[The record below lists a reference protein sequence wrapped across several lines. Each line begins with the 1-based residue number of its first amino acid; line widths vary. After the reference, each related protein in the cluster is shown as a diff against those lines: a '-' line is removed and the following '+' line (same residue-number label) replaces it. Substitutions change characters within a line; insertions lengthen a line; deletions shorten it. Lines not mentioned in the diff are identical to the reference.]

1 MKRFAA
7 LLCLLVGLAI
17 ATPAAK
23 AQASL
28 VAIPSATQHKTTLNW
43 TNNCTAASSVTCSF
57 QVYRA
62 AGTCPAAGAIAWL
75 QLNVTAANAESY
87 VDLAVTQGAQYSY
100 QVVAQ
105 ATITVNGTP
114 QLQIAGPSNC
124 VTVTIPNG
132 PSPATGA
139 TATAS

>member
-7 LLCLLVGLAI
+7 FLCLLVGLAI
-17 ATPAAK
+17 ATPIAK

-28 VAIPSATQHKTTLNW
+28 VAIPAATQHKVTLGW
-43 TNNCTAASSVTCSF
+43 TNNCSATVTCSF

-62 AGTCPAAGAIAWL
+62 AGTCPAAGAVAWL
-75 QLNVTAANAESY
+75 ELNITAANAESY
-87 VDLAVTQGAQYSY
+87 VDLAVTQGSQYSY
-100 QVVAQ
+100 QTVAQ
-105 ATITVNGTP
+105 APVTVNGTQ

-124 VTVTIPNG
+124 VTVTVPNG

-139 TATAS
+139 TVTAS